1 MGTRGCFESYWT
13 RARAPRLSHRC
24 KMSRSVFDRTT
35 AMTAITAKRPKSR
48 RTSSDTTPAPKT
60 TAYGRDV
67 LRVLKEMR
75 KLGPWEFGPRIS
87 DRIFR
92 K

>member
-1 MGTRGCFESYWT
+1 M
-13 RARAPRLSHRC
+13 
-24 KMSRSVFDRTT
+24 TT
-35 AMTAITAKRPKSR
+35 TTAKRPKSR
-48 RTSSDTTPAPKT
+48 RPSSDTTAAPKT

-67 LRVLKEMR
+67 LRVVKEMQ

-87 DRIFR
+87 DRIFG

>member
-1 MGTRGCFESYWT
+1 M
-13 RARAPRLSHRC
+13 
-24 KMSRSVFDRTT
+24 TT
-35 AMTAITAKRPKSR
+35 TAKRQRAR
-48 RTSSDTTPAPKT
+48 RTPSDTTGEPKT

-67 LRVLKEMR
+67 LRVVKEMQ
-75 KLGPWEFGPRIS
+75 KMGPWELGLRIS

>member
-1 MGTRGCFESYWT
+1 M
-13 RARAPRLSHRC
+13 
-24 KMSRSVFDRTT
+24 TT
-35 AMTAITAKRPKSR
+35 TTAKRPKPR
-48 RTSSDTTPAPKT
+48 RPSSGTTVASKT

-67 LRVLKEMR
+67 LRVVKEMQ
-75 KLGPWEFGPRIS
+75 KLGPWKFGPRIS